1 MKKAERYMVLDINN
15 VPIIYRNV
23 LGNVV
28 KCCAIKPIGPVYD
41 LDNLLLTE
49 EEIKQYDSR
58 LLVFA
63 YRYKKRGFYEFT
75 LEKAFN

>member
-1 MKKAERYMVLDINN
+1 MSECKRYMVLDVNN

-23 LGNVV
+23 LGKVV

-49 EEIKQYDSR
+49 DEIKKYDSR
-58 LLVFA
+58 LLAFA
-63 YRYKKRGFYEFT
+63 YKYEKRGLYEFM

>member
-1 MKKAERYMVLDINN
+1 MNEDKRYMVLDVNN

-23 LGNVV
+23 LGRVV
-28 KCCAIKPIGPVYD
+28 KCCAVKPIGPVYD
-41 LDNLLLTE
+41 LANLLLTE

-58 LLVFA
+58 LLAFA
-63 YRYKKRGFYEFT
+63 YKYEKRGLYEFT